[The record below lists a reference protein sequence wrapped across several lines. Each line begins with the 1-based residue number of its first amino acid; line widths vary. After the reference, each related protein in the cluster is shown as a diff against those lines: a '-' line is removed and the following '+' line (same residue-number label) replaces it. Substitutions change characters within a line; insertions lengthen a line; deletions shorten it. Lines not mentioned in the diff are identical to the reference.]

1 MKKNINLKENKDKYI
16 ERLKENG
23 EIMQLYQPKK
33 IKEKI

>member
-1 MKKNINLKENKDKYI
+1 MKKNINLKENKDEYI

-23 EIMQLYQPKK
+23 EIMQLYQSKK